1 MVDPDNLEA
10 LVAGW
15 SIYATYEFL
24 DRFSPVG
31 EYVGALDHFKAGE
44 IYDAADTQERKPA
57 AWNLEFGVEPTDSLG
72 LAAQTKVTAMVAFA
86 F

>member
-1 MVDPDNLEA
+1 MVDPDNLEL

-24 DRFSPVG
+24 DRFSLIG
-31 EYVGALDHFKAGE
+31 EYVGALDNFKAGE
-44 IYDAADTQERKPA
+44 LYDAADTQERKPA
-57 AWNLEFGVEPTDSLG
+57 AWNIEFDVELTDSLG
-72 LAAQTKVTAMVAFA
+72 LAAQTQVTAMVAFT